1 VSTGSKAK
9 LEQKIGEA
17 LGLEMAAQ
25 KAVQELDSK
34 GLLDEAGMKAKLD
47 KMRKEASNHQTKL
60 EELAQKLSQ
69 SQGLNS
75 ESIQKSAEETEQKA
89 SQMMNT
95 YLGEDPDSSEAIEF
109 LCLAEGG
116 EVTHYEVLS
125 TMAAKKVKNKQFSTA
140 VNSILREERRHLQ
153 LCTRLAKQLAA
164 TSATSEKSFS
174 ICLLLLVSIL
184 LMIIEKKIYFHS
196 F

>member
-1 VSTGSKAK
+1 MSTGSKAK

-47 KMRKEASNHQTKL
+47 KMRKEASKHQTKL

-75 ESIQKSAEETEQKA
+75 ESIQKSAEETKQKA

-125 TMAAKKVKNKQFSTA
+125 TMAAKKVKNKQFSSA

-164 TSATSEKSFS
+164 TSE
-174 ICLLLLVSIL
+174 
-184 LMIIEKKIYFHS
+184 
-196 F
+196 